1 MDLIRSN
8 WIMFDRN
15 AHRIKIISQLR
26 TQGLTIDQI
35 DSALKKRGE
44 NIPRSTIGY
53 YVKKYCNDMDGK
65 HVKTNR
71 VVKKRKPQTPASSE
85 FDNAVPRTLLLG
97 VPPQTISR
105 KSRSMNEIL
114 EREKRALEIG
124 KFLNVALINLFE
136 NDPDILSKRLDILV
150 KIVFLEPY
158 LRIDVEDLIDKVR
171 ILLTRSKK

>member
-1 MDLIRSN
+1 
-8 WIMFDRN
+8 MFRRN
-15 AHRIKIISQLR
+15 NHRIEVICKQR
-26 TQGLTIDQI
+26 TRGLTIDQI
-35 DSALKKRGE
+35 NSALKEQGE
-44 NIPRSTIGY
+44 NIPRSSIGY
-53 YVKKYCNDMDGK
+53 YVNKYCDDMDGK

-71 VVKKRKPQTPASSE
+71 VVKKRKPPTPASSE

-124 KFLNVALINLFE
+124 KFLDVALINLFE

-150 KIVFLEPY
+150 KIIFLEPY
-158 LRIDVEDLIDKVR
+158 LRIDVEDLIDKVH